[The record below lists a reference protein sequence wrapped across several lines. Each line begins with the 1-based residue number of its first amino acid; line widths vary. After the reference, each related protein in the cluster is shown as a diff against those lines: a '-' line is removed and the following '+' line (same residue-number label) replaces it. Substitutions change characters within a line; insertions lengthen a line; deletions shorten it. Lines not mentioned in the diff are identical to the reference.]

1 MGHPLMFDDDDPVL
15 ARLRRIALDLPGS
28 REKITHGHP
37 AFFTTRV
44 FAYFGGSI
52 KVDGTYVQ
60 HPHSVVVRPPEEE
73 RRALLEDA
81 RCYAP
86 AYLAPSG
93 WVGVDVDEETDW
105 GEITELVETSYRD
118 TAGRRL
124 VAELDAR
131 G

>member
-73 RRALLEDA
+73 RRALRTAAVTATSELPDA
-81 RCYAP
+81 SLTVFVPTEPGETTQEGAAP
-86 AYLAPSG
+86 AA
-93 WVGVDVDEETDW
+93 EQA
-105 GEITELVETSYRD
+105 GEREAAA
-118 TAGRRL
+118 AG
-124 VAELDAR
+124 AAA
-131 G
+131 

>member
-73 RRALLEDA
+73 RRALLEHA

-105 GEITELVETSYRD
+105 GEITELVETSYRE